1 MQAKETIRIFLRRVR
16 LAERVRLWSASFAV
30 AAAGLGVSLLVSLSL
45 MATTG
50 PQEAWLGWFILSLGT
65 LATLIA
71 TLFTAIRRHRAL
83 SDDVEVARWI
93 ESQRP
98 MLSSSLVSAVELGRV
113 SRAELVGSP
122 MLAEETTLVAAR
134 AVATLDATRLGDPP
148 GARRRVLQGLS
159 AAAIAVAAFLAAPA
173 LWDLGWANL
182 THSAPAAERD
192 GARWVDAAV
201 SQIDVEIRPPPYTSL
216 GTRRL
221 PRGIGDISALVGSEV
236 RLSTTSTLP
245 DVARAALVLESS
257 PDTRWEVDI
266 DAPDTPAPA
275 LRGAFRV
282 GADDRYQFTLLLR
295 DGTVVRERAW
305 RRVTATPDLPPEA
318 TLLLPESDLEVK
330 PDDRIEFFFEASDDL
345 GLGPIDLVVTG
356 EDGSELLRTP
366 ARDATGSRL
375 EKGSATVDV
384 ARLDL
389 EPGDAVDV
397 LFEARDLNDLDP
409 EAGPGIGRSAP
420 RRLTLYSPADEHERF
435 LADLEAIMDALID
448 VLADRIE
455 SPLDASAADRWARVS
470 PFVVKVVRD
479 MSDLLGRLETLVRSF
494 AADPMA
500 SPELR
505 DGVRAIHDN
514 LLAIHEQE
522 SAQVTRW
529 QTDPRLT
536 NIRVMV
542 QLLDR
547 LNRDGIREDEA
558 SILALKR
565 LLDDARKASVMDI
578 GRQIL
583 ETQNEMMELL
593 KKLKETDD
601 PAAKEAALK
610 KLKKLQQKMQQ
621 LQQEL
626 AKLQERT
633 PYENQNP
640 QQRPSDRQLEAAD
653 MKSTMERIEEL
664 LKEGK
669 YDEAMALL
677 EELNKSTQEMM
688 AGLQEDLDAMGGRM
702 SAAASRRQAEFMQE
716 LDAVAD
722 GQRGLQGET
731 GAVGEGMEQRMA
743 DEAREQHAEALDA
756 AREGARA
763 MQQAL
768 EGAKGEGLHPD
779 DARAIDALGKKAR
792 ELEDALREGKLDR
805 ANQLSREL
813 SEGIAEAQREVGES
827 ASREIDAERLD
838 GLKESGGKLG
848 EAGEASREISE
859 KLGAMGAGQ
868 EPAPNSPERSRLDR
882 LAQEQRALKER
893 LDRMNEKLDELEGD
907 QPGIKGELGPKLG
920 EAAEKMN
927 EAGNELGEGAPRDA
941 ENRQQEALERLREAQ
956 QAMKERM
963 QRQKG
968 SQPNGQED
976 GVGINDPNEK
986 VGIPA
991 DDPYAAPRNLREEI
1005 MRAMQEDAP
1014 AAWKESIRRFYEEL
1028 TR

>member
-1 MQAKETIRIFLRRVR
+1 
-16 LAERVRLWSASFAV
+16 
-30 AAAGLGVSLLVSLSL
+30 
-45 MATTG
+45 MALTG
-50 PQEAWLGWFILSLGT
+50 PDAAWLGWT
-65 LATLIA
+65 LLLAGVVVGGAFGLA
-71 TLFTAIRRHRAL
+71 PAVARHRAL
-83 SDDVEVARWI
+83 ADDVEVARWV
-93 ESQRP
+93 EAQRP
-98 MLSSSLVSAVELGRV
+98 SLRSSLVSGVELARLK
-113 SRAELVGSP
+113 SDELVGSP
-122 MLAEETTLVAAR
+122 ILADETLLRASRASSALDPAR
-134 AVATLDATRLGDPP
+134 FGDAI
-148 GARRRVLQGLS
+148 GARRRILQGAIVLS
-159 AAAIAVAAFLAAPA
+159 IAATALIAAPKI
-173 LWDLGWANL
+173 WQLGWVNL
-182 THSAPAAERD
+182 THTAPASERD

-201 SQIDVEIRPPPYTSL
+201 AQIDVEVKAPAYTGL
-216 GTRRL
+216 GIRRL
-221 PRGIGDISALVGSEV
+221 PRGIGDVTALVGAEV
-236 RLSTTSTLP
+236 RLSTTSTVP
-245 DVARAALVLESS
+245 GVARAALVLESS
-257 PDTRWEVDI
+257 PDTRWEADVK
-266 DAPDTPAPA
+266 DAGGQTPA
-275 LRGAFRV
+275 LRAAFRV
-282 GADDRYQFTLLLR
+282 GADDRYRFTLLLR
-295 DGTVVRERAW
+295 DGTVVQERAW
-305 RRVTATPDLPPEA
+305 RRVTALPDLPPEV

-330 PDDRIEFFFEASDDL
+330 PDDRVEFFFEASDDL
-345 GLGPIDLVVTG
+345 GLGRVELVATG
-356 EDGSELLRTP
+356 DDGTELLRIP
-366 ARDATGSRL
+366 ARDQTGSRL
-375 EKGSATVDV
+375 EKGSANVDV

-397 LFEARDLNDLDP
+397 FFEARDLNDLDP
-409 EAGPGIGRSAP
+409 DAGPGIGRSAP

-435 LADLEAIMDALID
+435 LADLEALMDKLID

-470 PFVVKVVRD
+470 PFVIKVVRD
-479 MSDLLGRLETLVRSF
+479 MSDLLGRLEGLVRNF

-505 DGVRAIHDN
+505 DGVRAIHDR

-529 QTDPRLT
+529 QSDPRLV
-536 NIRVMV
+536 NVRVMV

-565 LLDDARKASVMDI
+565 LLDEARKASVMDI

-688 AGLQEDLDAMGGRM
+688 AGLQEDLDAMGGQM
-702 SAAASRRQAEFMQE
+702 SAAASRRQSEFMQE

-731 GAVGEGMEQRMA
+731 GAVGEGMEQRLA
-743 DEAREQHAEALDA
+743 DEARAQHAEALEA
-756 AREGARA
+756 AREGAGA

-768 EGAKGEGLHPD
+768 EGAKGDGLHPD

-792 ELEDALREGKLDR
+792 ELDDALREGRLDR

-813 SEGIAEAQREVGES
+813 SEGIEAAEREVGES
-827 ASREIDAERLD
+827 ASRELDKGRLD
-838 GLKESGGKLG
+838 GLKDSGEKLG

-868 EPAPNSPERSRLDR
+868 QPAPNSPERSRLDR

-907 QPGIKGELGPKLG
+907 QPGIKDELGPKLG
-920 EAAEKMN
+920 EAADKMN
-927 EAGNELGEGAPRDA
+927 EAGSELGKGTPRDA
-941 ENRQQEALERLREAQ
+941 ESRQQEALERLREAQ

-1014 AAWKESIRRFYEEL
+1014 AAWKDSIRRFYEEL